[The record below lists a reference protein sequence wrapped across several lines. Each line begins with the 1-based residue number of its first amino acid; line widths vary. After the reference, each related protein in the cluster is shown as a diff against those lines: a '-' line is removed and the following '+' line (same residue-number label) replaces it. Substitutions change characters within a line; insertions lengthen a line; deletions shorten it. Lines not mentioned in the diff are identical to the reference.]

1 MQKIED
7 RKLKMKK
14 EKYMSDIKV
23 LEKEREFIQ
32 KMINYTLKLSN

>member
-32 KMINYTLKLSN
+32 KMINYTLKLSK